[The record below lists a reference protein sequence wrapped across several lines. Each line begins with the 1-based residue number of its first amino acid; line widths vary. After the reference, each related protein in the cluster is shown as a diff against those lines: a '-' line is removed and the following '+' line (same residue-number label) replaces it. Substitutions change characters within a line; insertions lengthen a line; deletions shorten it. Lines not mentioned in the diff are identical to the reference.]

1 MPQTAPASGGV
12 LREKK
17 RYLTSC
23 AGRGRYYTKV
33 MPTYTATVIETRNV
47 AVKYTVEADSYEEAV
62 EKLENGET
70 EDEEEGETLGVVSR
84 MIDSE
89 VTPS

>member
-1 MPQTAPASGGV
+1 
-12 LREKK
+12 
-17 RYLTSC
+17 
-23 AGRGRYYTKV
+23 